1 MPLFRP
7 QRNGTLGNVLFR
19 AAFWAIALAFTLA
32 VAAEQTPLLCPGPL
46 TLTSH
51 AGSTPVCGYS
61 RWCFL
66 GNLSWRRSAR
76 CKPKFAEG
84 GIVA

>member
-32 VAAEQTPLLCPGPL
+32 AAAEQTPLLFQVDLDGQPATIRGGASSG
-46 TLTSH
+46 TSH
-51 AGSTPVCGYS
+51 
-61 RWCFL
+61 
-66 GNLSWRRSAR
+66 
-76 CKPKFAEG
+76 G
-84 GIVA
+84 GVPGAASQSLPRVE